1 MGVTLMK
8 LNKQEIKFLDDH
20 FNDIY
25 YLLEVENMTEE
36 GQNIFHSIQNK
47 LSKEVA

>member
-1 MGVTLMK
+1 MGVTLMQ

-25 YLLEVENMTEE
+25 YLLEVENMTME
-36 GQNIFHSIQNK
+36 GQKIFQSIQNK
-47 LSKEVA
+47 LSKEAN